1 MKATP
6 QQLNA
11 ATLAYDFGRQWAILY
26 PDKKFPTNEHCDK
39 LIDLLFPYARTIP
52 GMVRERFRIAMQ
64 NGWMMQIGLTQRSL
78 KTLQR
83 HEKLYGPAFGPA
95 FGPVPPA
102 KERRATPVQSPET
115 REVVGLLRKHGVEV
129 NDGRPTKNKI
139 TPSTAIGLT
148 G

>member
-52 GMVRERFRIAMQ
+52 GIIASQRIAMQ

-83 HEKLYGPAFGPA
+83 HEKLYGPAFGP
-95 FGPVPPA
+95 VPPA

-115 REVVGLLRKHGVEV
+115 REVVGRLRKHGVEV

-139 TPSTAIGLT
+139 TPSTA
-148 G
+148 